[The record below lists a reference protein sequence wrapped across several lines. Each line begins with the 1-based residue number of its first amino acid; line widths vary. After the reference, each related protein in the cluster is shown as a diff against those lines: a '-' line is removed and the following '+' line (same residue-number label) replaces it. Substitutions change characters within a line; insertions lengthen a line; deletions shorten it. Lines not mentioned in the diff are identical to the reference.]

1 MMNTFEVGKI
11 SQNSFIK
18 KYNITIAILEEF
30 KWMPFILHDFA
41 RSPLKFAEYLIR

>member
-18 KYNITIAILEEF
+18 KCGKTVAFLEEF
-30 KWMPFILHDFA
+30 K
-41 RSPLKFAEYLIR
+41 